1 MLFIAKYYIIKNF
14 YALSRYLYKHNK
26 RFTKELFRTNV
37 CILIFI
43 SKKKKKR
50 SSKRIQ
56 QKNRFASTF
65 RDGDSRKALLL
76 ELWSV
81 LEQMEAPLTREKIIE
96 FN

>member
-65 RDGDSRKALLL
+65 RDGDSRKVIRTL
-76 ELWSV
+76 ERAGANGSSLD
-81 LEQMEAPLTREKIIE
+81 TRENYRI
-96 FN
+96 